1 LAQALPTQ
9 RFYARGKTSFSYLA
23 QHLKHKATRADRLA
37 NIDTDFEQAED
48 ELNLAE
54 TEKIAT
60 AQPIAWIK
68 QYFPK
73 GTLAGNFL
81 HEIFE
86 QIDFQQPQ
94 MWVEEIRRRFKN
106 TYQSLWSELLLQYQ
120 QHFLNKKIASNNCIN
135 GLLIGLVRYYTR
147 HSIRVFS

>member
-1 LAQALPTQ
+1 LAQTLPTQ

-54 TEKIAT
+54 WKIAT

-68 QYFPK
+68 QYFRK
-73 GTLAGNFL
+73 GLWLVISCMRFL
-81 HEIFE
+81 SRLIF
-86 QIDFQQPQ
+86 
-94 MWVEEIRRRFKN
+94 
-106 TYQSLWSELLLQYQ
+106 
-120 QHFLNKKIASNNCIN
+120 SNPTC
-135 GLLIGLVRYYTR
+135 G
-147 HSIRVFS
+147 